1 MTASDKI
8 VAFPG
13 PVCNITNLR
22 AGSSSKLRKDWTP
35 PVVQCAMDKLANS
48 EEENANI
55 GEVITIDRTIAF
67 VKRSP
72 EFVTKEMLGKHTTA
86 TRNTCTQQPL
96 ARLPNLFSVLTV
108 ILLINMPIP
117 YKFNSCKIYAIN

>member
-1 MTASDKI
+1 MTASHKI

-13 PVCNITNLR
+13 PVCNITNLQ

-72 EFVTKEMLGKHTTA
+72 EFVTKQMLGKHTTA
-86 TRNTCTQQPL
+86 TKEGVSKVVQSQRFQPS
-96 ARLPNLFSVLTV
+96 N
-108 ILLINMPIP
+108 
-117 YKFNSCKIYAIN
+117 CKTR